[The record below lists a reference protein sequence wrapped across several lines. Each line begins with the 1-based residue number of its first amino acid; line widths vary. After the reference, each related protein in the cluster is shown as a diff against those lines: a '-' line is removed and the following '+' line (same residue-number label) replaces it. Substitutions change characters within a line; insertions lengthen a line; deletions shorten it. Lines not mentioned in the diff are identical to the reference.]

1 MKKRMLFVIAM
12 VALMFYVPTVSA
24 ATIEVKD
31 DATLIDAFKNAKS
44 GDVIELTANVTHSG
58 DKILVDNGRSLT
70 LNMNNYN
77 LTIDPALDSSGEN
90 GKYKSITV
98 YGGSLTITG
107 KGTISHETH
116 TALNVWGYKDPVDKD
131 YSVLNVEK
139 DVTVIGKHGI
149 ALYQDAGNKSN
160 NGYGIKVTFA
170 GKIEAVENGIT
181 ILGRIKH
188 KNGPVVNILDGSS
201 IKSDDIGL
209 YAAGNGEWTIGNATV
224 VANSSAIGIKSGK
237 ITINGGT
244 YTATGKKVELPK
256 EYNNGMNPSGATIQI
271 EGNKNYYGNIELYI
285 NDGKFISKNYSN
297 ILEYIVTGDD
307 TAVNKIEING
317 GTFTPNYEEP
327 TLVLTGE
334 LTSKIPGIVSGG
346 IYTGD
351 ISSVLKPGY
360 KSYIDNEGNV
370 LVKKID
376 VKEGTFKVMG
386 KAIGVAEGAVVQ
398 LKQGSKLLQ
407 TSVVDANGDYI
418 FNKVAKGVYTL
429 VLNGNFESISKY
441 VEVTK
446 DTTVDINALAPGN
459 KIVFVGENAPDV
471 AVKGLEKVSPNDDVV
486 MIIGTDEEATD
497 EHDAIKNEVKAD
509 NYDFIDILL
518 SNNND
523 EITETDDVLMLALSY
538 NLDGKTNIG
547 ISRYHNDAVS
557 TFTKLKEMPKDDSEY
572 KDGTY
577 FIDEENNMIYIFTNK
592 FSSYA
597 VTYDNPTVNN
607 EVVNPKTGDSILSYV
622 GIMFITVT
630 ILGTSVY
637 FLRKKENN

>member
-24 ATIEVKD
+24 ATIEVYD
-31 DATLIDAFKNAKS
+31 DTTLIDAFKTAENN
-44 GDVIELTANVTHSG
+44 DVIKLTSDIVHNDTF
-58 DKILVDNGRSLT
+58 LQVDNGRTIT
-70 LNMNNYN
+70 LD
-77 LTIDPALDSSGEN
+77 LN
-90 GKYKSITV
+90 GKTLKVDDKISTNRSLRVYNGKLTV
-98 YGGSLTITG
+98 
-107 KGTISHETH
+107 KNGTISYKAHNAINVKGSETS
-116 TALNVWGYKDPVDKD
+116 KDDFSSKLV
-131 YSVLNVEK
+131 VEK
-139 DVTVIGKHGI
+139 DVTLEGLYGI
-149 ALYQDAGNKSN
+149 AILSETKKGA
-160 NGYGIKVTFA
+160 YGVTVDFA
-170 GKIEAVENGIT
+170 GKIEATEGGIT
-181 ILGRIKH
+181 V
-188 KNGPVVNILDGSS
+188 NGKVQQDNGVPVINLLDGAVINSTKTG
-201 IKSDDIGL
+201 I
-209 YAAGNGEWTIGNATV
+209 YAAGAGTWNLGNITV
-224 VANSSAIGIKSGK
+224 TGIDSAIGVKAGK

-256 EYNNGMNPSGATIQI
+256 EYNDGINPSGATIQI
-271 EGNKNYYGNIELYI
+271 EGNKNYNRNIELYI

-446 DTTVDINALAPGN
+446 DTTVDINGLAPGN

-471 AVKGLEKVSPNDDVV
+471 AVKGLEKVSQNDDVV

-497 EHDAIKNEVKAD
+497 EHNAIKNEVKAD

-518 SNNND
+518 SINND

>member
-24 ATIEVKD
+24 ATIEVYD
-31 DATLIDAFKNAKS
+31 DTTLIDAFKTAENN
-44 GDVIELTANVTHSG
+44 DVIKLTSDIVHNDTF
-58 DKILVDNGRSLT
+58 LQVDNGRTIT
-70 LNMNNYN
+70 LD
-77 LTIDPALDSSGEN
+77 LN
-90 GKYKSITV
+90 GKTLKVDDKISTNRSLRVYNGKLTV
-98 YGGSLTITG
+98 
-107 KGTISHETH
+107 KNGTISYKAHNAINVKGSETS
-116 TALNVWGYKDPVDKD
+116 KDDFSSKLV
-131 YSVLNVEK
+131 VEK
-139 DVTVIGKHGI
+139 DVTLEGLYGI
-149 ALYQDAGNKSN
+149 AILSETKKGA
-160 NGYGIKVTFA
+160 YGVTVDFA
-170 GKIEAVENGIT
+170 GKIEATEGGIT
-181 ILGRIKH
+181 V
-188 KNGPVVNILDGSS
+188 NGKVQQDNGVPVINLLDGAVINSTKTG
-201 IKSDDIGL
+201 I
-209 YAAGNGEWTIGNATV
+209 YAAGAGTWNLGNITV
-224 VANSSAIGIKSGK
+224 TGIDSAIGVKAGK

-256 EYNNGMNPSGATIQI
+256 EYNDGINPSGATIQI
-271 EGNKNYYGNIELYI
+271 EGNKNYNRNIELYI

-471 AVKGLEKVSPNDDVV
+471 AVKGLEKVSPNNDVV
-486 MIIGTDEEATD
+486 MIIGTNEEATD

-518 SNNND
+518 SYNND
-523 EITETDDVLMLALSY
+523 EIAETDDVLMLALSY

-557 TFTKLKEMPKDDSEY
+557 TFTKLKEMPKNDSEY
-572 KDGTY
+572 KDGTF

-597 VTYDNPTVNN
+597 VTYNNPTVNN
-607 EVVNPKTGDSILSYV
+607 EVVNPKTGDSILNYV

>member
-24 ATIEVKD
+24 ATIEVND
-31 DATLIDAFKNAKS
+31 DTTLIDAFKNAENNDIIK
-44 GDVIELTANVTHSG
+44 LTSDIVHNDTF
-58 DKILVDNGRSLT
+58 LQVDNGRTIT
-70 LNMNNYN
+70 LD
-77 LTIDPALDSSGEN
+77 LN
-90 GKYKSITV
+90 GKTLKVDDKISTNRSLRVYNGKLTV
-98 YGGSLTITG
+98 
-107 KGTISHETH
+107 KNGTISYKAHNAINVKGSETP
-116 TALNVWGYKDPVDKD
+116 KDDFSSK
-131 YSVLNVEK
+131 LIVEK
-139 DVTVIGKHGI
+139 DVTLEGLYGI
-149 ALYQDAGNKSN
+149 AIFSETKKGA
-160 NGYGIKVTFA
+160 YGVTVDFA
-170 GKIEAVENGIT
+170 GKIEATEGGIT
-181 ILGRIKH
+181 V
-188 KNGPVVNILDGSS
+188 NGNVQQDNGAPVINLLDGAVINSTKTG
-201 IKSDDIGL
+201 I
-209 YAAGNGEWTIGNATV
+209 YAAGAGTWNLGNITV
-224 VANSSAIGIKSGK
+224 TGIDSAIGVKAGK

-256 EYNNGMNPSGATIQI
+256 EYNDGINPSGATIQI
-271 EGNKNYYGNIELYI
+271 EGNKEYYGNVELYI

-307 TAVNKIEING
+307 TAVNKMEING
-317 GTFTPNYEEP
+317 GTFTPNEKEP

-370 LVKKID
+370 LIKKID

-386 KAIGVAEGAVVQ
+386 KAIGATEGTVVQ
-398 LKQGSKLLQ
+398 LKQGSKVLQ
-407 TSVVDANGDYI
+407 VSVVDANGDYI
-418 FNKVAKGVYTL
+418 FDKVAKGVYTL

-471 AVKGLEKVSPNDDVV
+471 AVKGLEKVSSNDDVV

-523 EITETDDVLMLALSY
+523 DITETNDVLMLALSY

-547 ISRYHNDAVS
+547 VSRYHNDAVS
-557 TFTKLKEMPKDDSEY
+557 TFTKLKEMPENDSEY
-572 KDGTY
+572 KDGTF
-577 FIDEENNMIYIFTNK
+577 FIDEENNIIYIFANK

-607 EVVNPKTGDSILSYV
+607 EVVNPKTGDSILNYV